1 MSFIYNIVN
10 FVQDISASIVS
21 KKRKLSICEDVE
33 QLQSKSIDSRTLVE
47 LCEEFESIEA
57 IKKFVSDGGDVNV
70 CNDKDQT
77 SLHIACIHHRLDVVI
92 FLLEN
97 GADINKVDGS
107 GKDTLTIVF
116 EDFRFQ
122 SIYDSSYHWMQE
134 HTIMQVLVE
143 HGANLPDNC
152 DDYYIRA
159 GTVGSVGLTTAL
171 FKRRAPYSSTKP
183 LSFALKSACLK
194 SNIALMHLLLQQGA
208 TFAEAD
214 IGFKFK
220 HTCLYQKLLSDFA
233 ETFELANFILDNGL
247 DIKNSYGVALLNTA
261 IKDGKP
267 DVVKYLLTRGVDIHT
282 PDPDGH
288 IPLFLSCTKS
298 RIESFK
304 LILAHGADVHLTDR
318 DGNTP
323 LVLASKGKK
332 YNCVPP
338 LLKACADV
346 YAINNGGKCVLDF
359 LKGNAAMLELCLG
372 YGDRNSV
379 SLKPLLK

>member
-10 FVQDISASIVS
+10 FVQDISASLVS
-21 KKRKLSICEDVE
+21 KKRKLDICEDVE

-47 LCEEFESIEA
+47 LCEEFESIET

-70 CNDKDQT
+70 CNDKGKT
-77 SLHIACIHHRLDVVI
+77 SLHIACLHHRLDVVI
-92 FLLEN
+92 FLLDN
-97 GADINKVDGS
+97 GADINKVDGQ
-107 GKDTLTIVF
+107 GKDALTLVYD
-116 EDFRFQ
+116 DFRFQ
-122 SIYDSSYHWMQE
+122 SIYDKNYHWMQE
-134 HTIMQVLVE
+134 YTIMQALVE

-152 DDYYIRA
+152 DDYYRRA
-159 GTVGSVGLTTAL
+159 GNVGSVGLTTAL
-171 FKRRAPYSSTKP
+171 LNRRAPYSDTKP
-183 LSFALKSACLK
+183 LSFALKCACLK
-194 SNIALMHLLLQQGA
+194 SNMALMHLLLQQGA

-220 HTCLYQKLLSDFA
+220 NTCLYQKLLSDFA

-261 IKDGKP
+261 IKDGMP
-267 DVVKYLLTRGVDIHT
+267 DVVKFLLTRGVDMHT
-282 PDPDGH
+282 PDPDGI
-288 IPLFLSCTKS
+288 IPLFLSCAKS

-304 LILAHGADVHLTDR
+304 LLLAHGADVHLTDK

-323 LVLASKGKK
+323 LILAAKGKK
-332 YNCVPP
+332 YNRIPP
-338 LLKACADV
+338 LLKAGADV
-346 YAINNGGKCVLDF
+346 YAINNDGKSVLDI
-359 LKGNAAMLELCLG
+359 LEGNAAMLELCLG